1 MAHNHHH
8 HEHEPKSFGKAF
20 AIGIVLNTLYVAI
33 EAFYGFAVG
42 SSALLADAGHNASDV
57 FSLILAWVAIWIAE
71 KKPSGQYTFGLRKT
85 TILAS
90 MFNGLLIIGAA
101 GFILVDAIQKFKNP
115 VEIPGNT
122 LMIVAGIG
130 IIINTGT
137 ALLFMKGQHD
147 LNIKGAFLHMA
158 ADAAVT
164 LGVLIGGLV
173 MKFTGAYWVDP
184 TLSIIIVVVI
194 LYGAWQLLS
203 DSIKLAVDAVPNHID
218 YNDVHTMLKELNG
231 VEDVHDLHIWAM
243 STTET
248 ALTVHLVIPEGCED
262 EYIFKIRNELKEK
275 FGIDHT
281 TLQIE
286 KTFDDD
292 EYREKI

>member
-1 MAHNHHH
+1 MAHDHSHSH
-8 HEHEPKSFGKAF
+8 TPKSFGKAF
-20 AIGIVLNTLYVAI
+20 AIGIILNSAYVAI
-33 EAFYGFAVG
+33 EAFYGILIN

-57 FSLILAWVAIWIAE
+57 FSLILAWAAIWICE
-71 KKPSGQYTFGLRKT
+71 KKPSGKYTYGLRKT

-101 GFILVDAIQKFKNP
+101 VFILYDAVQKFQSP
-115 VEIPGNT
+115 VEVPGNT
-122 LMIVAGIG
+122 IMIVAAIG
-130 IIINTGT
+130 IVINTAT
-137 ALLFMKGQHD
+137 ALLFMKGQND

-184 TLSIIIVVVI
+184 TLSILIVLVI
-194 LYGAWQLLS
+194 LYGAWNLLS
-203 DSIKLAVDAVPNHID
+203 DSIKLAVDAVPGDID
-218 YNDVHTMLKELNG
+218 IDKVQEMLSRLEG
-231 VEDVHDLHIWAM
+231 VEEVHDLHIWAM

-248 ALTVHLVIPEGCED
+248 ALTAHLVIPGGCED
-262 EYIFKIRNELKEK
+262 QDIFKIREMLKDK
-275 FGIDHT
+275 FGIDHS

-286 KTFDDD
+286 KTFEDH

>member
-1 MAHNHHH
+1 MGHGHGHSH
-8 HEHEPKSFGKAF
+8 TPKSFGKAF
-20 AIGIVLNTLYVAI
+20 AIGIVLNTVYVGV
-33 EAFYGFAVG
+33 EAFYGLTVN

-57 FSLILAWVAIWIAE
+57 FSLILAWAAIWVSD
-71 KKPSGQYTFGLRKT
+71 KKPSGKYTFGLRKT

-101 GFILVDAIQKFKNP
+101 GFILYDAIQKFKSP
-115 VEIPGNT
+115 VEIPGDT

-130 IIINTGT
+130 LIVNSGT
-137 ALLFMKGQHD
+137 ALLFMKGRDD

-173 MKFTGAYWVDP
+173 MKHTGAYWVDP

-194 LYGAWQLLS
+194 FYGAWELLS
-203 DSIKLAVDAVPNHID
+203 DSIKLAVDAVPGNI
-218 YNDVHTMLKELNG
+218 NIEEVHKMLSELDH
-231 VEDVHDLHIWAM
+231 VEEVHDLHIWAM

-248 ALTVHLVIPEGCED
+248 ALTAHLVIPDGCND
-262 EYIFKIRNELKEK
+262 EYIFEIRNKLKDE

-281 TLQIE
+281 TIQIE
-286 KTFDDD
+286 NTFADD